1 MAYYEEMTDE
11 LAERVGALMVNTGAK
26 SMERA
31 ATAVAPL
38 FGLRGEPGDTE
49 LEIFAKQESL
59 EKLVADI
66 HEGVKSGRIVPHG
79 SEPETFK
86 PDENAERADAFL
98 DTDGEDDDVDLSD
111 EFFTQ
116 ASVKAAESFTDYGDE
131 ENPDDEDA
139 DAELISKPINESY
152 KQWLR

>member
-38 FGLRGEPGDTE
+38 FGLRGEPDDTE
-49 LEIFAKQESL
+49 LTIFAKQESL

-79 SEPETFK
+79 TEPETYA
-86 PDENAERADAFL
+86 PDEEAERADAFL
-98 DTDGEDDDVDLSD
+98 DIGEDEDVDLSD
-111 EFFTQ
+111 EFFEE
-116 ASVKAAESFTDYGDE
+116 KAAQATKSLEEYGDE
-131 ENPDDEDA
+131 ENPDDPDEDA
-139 DAELISKPINESY
+139 KLLTKPMNESY
-152 KQWLR
+152 KHWIR

>member
-38 FGLRGEPGDTE
+38 YGLRGEPGDTE
-49 LEIFAKQESL
+49 LTIFAKQESL
-59 EKLVADI
+59 EKLIADI

-79 SEPETFK
+79 TEPETYK
-86 PDENAERADAFL
+86 ADDNAERADAFL
-98 DTDGEDDDVDLSD
+98 ESEDDEEVDLSD
-111 EFFTQ
+111 AYFEQ
-116 ASVKAAESFTDYGDE
+116 QSAKAAESFTDYSGED
-131 ENPDDEDA
+131 NPDDADK
-139 DAELISKPINESY
+139 DAELISKPINDSY
-152 KQWLR
+152 KQWLS